1 MVIKQPNGNYC
12 YFGYN
17 GKVIKNLS
25 EVDYLLLKAKEAKNI
40 AKEELENCS
49 SSPAELIK
57 YHKVSDEDLK
67 AMGYEKTYNEMLKY
81 IPKRVTNSSY
91 YGRDCTT
98 YGRCPTCDA
107 PVQNGMG
114 GTDKVCRQCNQVLE
128 W

>member
-17 GKVIKNLS
+17 GRMIKNLS
-25 EVDYLLLKAKEAKNI
+25 EIDYLLLRAKEAKDA
-40 AKEELENCS
+40 AKKELDNCS
-49 SSPAELIK
+49 NSPADLIK
-57 YHKVSDEDLK
+57 YIKVSDEDLK
-67 AMGYEKTYNEMLKY
+67 AMGYEKTYDEMLKY

-114 GTDKVCRQCNQVLE
+114 GTDKVCRKCNQVLE

>member
-17 GKVIKNLS
+17 GKMIKNLS
-25 EVDYLLLKAKEAKNI
+25 EIDYLLLRAKEAKDA
-40 AKEELENCS
+40 AKEELNNCS
-49 SSPAELIK
+49 NSPADLIK
-57 YHKVSDEDLK
+57 HIKVSDEDLK
-67 AMGYEKTYNEMLKY
+67 AMGYEKTYDEMLKY

-91 YGRDCTT
+91 YGRDCAT
-98 YGRCPTCDA
+98 YGSCPTCGE

-114 GTDKVCRQCNQVLE
+114 GTDKVCRKCNQVLE